1 MTFIIRPD
9 LDEEQTQAVIDQVR
23 SRITAAGGEVI
34 AYYAWNPARR
44 RMAYPIR
51 DFGDGYYVTATFR
64 LDPQTVR
71 QVENPLRLNDR
82 ILRFLVVLA
91 TDQNIRQSQQRMQ
104 QAASTAAPA
113 PAAAAVPAGVAET
126 VPTPAVPGSE
136 AGPEEPRLEPLAT
149 VTTNVSPAE
158 AEE

>member
-1 MTFIIRPD
+1 
-9 LDEEQTQAVIDQVR
+9 
-23 SRITAAGGEVI
+23 
-34 AYYAWNPARR
+34 
-44 RMAYPIR
+44 MAYPIR

-136 AGPEEPRLEPLAT
+136 AGPEEPRLEPLAK